1 MPAAGALHSSAETG
15 TGCGV
20 GLAWLASGAAP
31 GTRLTSV
38 ERDPD
43 RARIAAEF
51 FRGCP
56 NVVIFHGDWQRVEEH
71 GPHDVLVLDGG
82 GQAKGDGAA
91 DPARLLAAGGTVV
104 IDGFTPATTWPP
116 RLNGSPTSL
125 DRTGSKT
132 PNFEPQSYA
141 SQQTSA

>member
-1 MPAAGALHSSAETG
+1 MSNGTRTEPASPRRS
-15 TGCGV
+15 
-20 GLAWLASGAAP
+20 SGAA
-31 GTRLTSV
+31 R
-38 ERDPD
+38 
-43 RARIAAEF
+43 
-51 FRGCP
+51 RGDLP
-56 NVVIFHGDWQRVEEH
+56 RDWQRVEEH

-116 RLNGSPTSL
+116 RLNGPPTRL
-125 DRTGSKT
+125 DRTGPKT
-132 PNFEPQSYA
+132 PNFETQSHA